1 MTGNHEHGPVC
12 FRPSTADRKRLHQL
26 AAVTGRAIN
35 DILKDALTAYLDDL
49 DTQPREIT
57 R

>member
-12 FRPSTADRKRLHQL
+12 FRPSAADRKRLHQL
-26 AAVTGRAIN
+26 ADDSGRAIN